1 MNAKELRKLSMDE
14 LLVLHRSGLD
24 VIEAETV
31 QAEIRARI
39 AKDVDRPHWS
49 TVPAFWVSVIAAVAA
64 CIAAYPV
71 LFSNKVNPAESA
83 PHDALPGEAPTL
95 QSQPATS
102 QVDAEALKSSRAVA
116 SESEP

>member
-24 VIEAETV
+24 TIEAETV

-39 AKDVDRPHWS
+39 SKEVDRPHWS
-49 TVPAFWVSVIAAVAA
+49 TVPAFWISVVAAVAA

-71 LFSNKVNPAESA
+71 LFSNKEDLTVQEQITTPPVEEPVVHAPSSA
-83 PHDALPGEAPTL
+83 P
-95 QSQPATS
+95 
-102 QVDAEALKSSRAVA
+102 QVKAGKLSNSK
-116 SESEP
+116 